1 MTTYKDMGI
10 QAAAQAN
17 ERIRQE
23 SLAYH
28 STTAPLEKINDNLK
42 DIKLLLTDLLVLL
55 KKRM

>member
-1 MTTYKDMGI
+1 MSTYRDMGI

-17 ERIRQE
+17 EKIRQE

-28 STTAPLEKINDNLK
+28 STTAPLERINDSLK

>member
-1 MTTYKDMGI
+1 MTTYADMGAK
-10 QAAAQAN
+10 AAALAN